1 MRSSSLTSIALC
13 VASASFSYPQR
24 LIAQRLDDP
33 KLGRIEFPTSGSAA
47 AQPLFLRG
55 VLYLHSFE
63 YDSAAKYFR
72 EAQRVDPGYAMA
84 YWGEAM
90 TYTHP
95 VWNEQ
100 NVDSARAALA
110 RLGASPAARRARAG
124 TPREQAYMNAVEALY
139 GEGSKP
145 KRDTLYSDAMRRI
158 VRAFPSD
165 REASAF
171 YSLSLLGLNQGVR
184 DVATYLKAAAPM
196 EKLFAENP
204 RHPGAA
210 HYLIHSYDDP
220 AHAAKGLAAARAY
233 SAIAPG
239 AAHAQHM
246 TSHIFIALGMWPDVV
261 KANETALAL
270 EPESGHYRQWLAYGY
285 LQQGRIAAARA
296 LIDSMRIPADMTA
309 MGPAMRSSLLTLYAI
324 DAPNGGAVIDSVQ
337 PTGVALWEARVQ
349 FVRAYTGYLAR
360 DRARIEQASSQIDA
374 AANRIRAANRSP
386 LARNLQIVETMGGMA
401 RAMLLA
407 VSGRSDSAVAILR
420 GVADRQ
426 DTIPFDFG
434 PPITLKPPREL
445 LGELLLADGKPAAA
459 RTEFERSLG
468 KAPNRT
474 AAVLGLARASAA
486 MGDKA
491 AARKAYGELSATLS
505 HADPTLPWRAEADRG
520 AQARSP

>member
-1 MRSSSLTSIALC
+1 MRRSSLMSIALC

-47 AQPLFLRG
+47 AQPQFLRG

-124 TPREQAYMNAVEALY
+124 TPREQAYMNAAEALY

-145 KRDTLYSDAMRRI
+145 KRDTLFSDAMRRI

-184 DVATYLKAAAPM
+184 DVATYLRAATPM

-204 RHPGAA
+204 RHPGAV

-270 EPESGHYRQWLAYGY
+270 EPEAGHYRQWLAYGY

-296 LIDSMRIPADMTA
+296 
-309 MGPAMRSSLLTLYAI
+309 
-324 DAPNGGAVIDSVQ
+324 VIDS
-337 PTGVALWEARVQ
+337 L
-349 FVRAYTGYLAR
+349 
-360 DRARIEQASSQIDA
+360 
-374 AANRIRAANRSP
+374 
-386 LARNLQIVETMGGMA
+386 
-401 RAMLLA
+401 
-407 VSGRSDSAVAILR
+407 
-420 GVADRQ
+420 
-426 DTIPFDFG
+426 
-434 PPITLKPPREL
+434 
-445 LGELLLADGKPAAA
+445 
-459 RTEFERSLG
+459 RSL
-468 KAPNRT
+468 
-474 AAVLGLARASAA
+474 
-486 MGDKA
+486 
-491 AARKAYGELSATLS
+491 
-505 HADPTLPWRAEADRG
+505 PT
-520 AQARSP
+520 